1 MDSAAH
7 IVIVEDDAKISAL
20 LGDYMEAA
28 GYRATRIMNGA
39 QAVEALRADGADVVL
54 LDLNL
59 PGLDGLE
66 VCRAVRTF
74 SQAPII
80 MLTARVDEV
89 DRLLGLD
96 AGADDYV
103 CKPFSP
109 REVVARVRAQL
120 RRSTVNSA
128 VNSAGALAQQAG
140 APLFTVDRERMRILL
155 AGTALSLTPVEFRI
169 LAELIDHPD
178 RVYSRQQLLDVAH
191 EDQRDISDRTVDS
204 HIKNIRRKLA
214 VKPAAADSL
223 QSVYGVGYRFELP
236 LC

>member
-7 IVIVEDDAKISAL
+7 IVIVEDDEKISAL
-20 LGDYMEAA
+20 LGDYMAAA

-120 RRSTVNSA
+120 RRAAANSA
-128 VNSAGALAQQAG
+128 PNAGAPLQPAS
-140 APLFTVDRERMRILL
+140 APLFTVDRERMRVLL
-155 AGTALSLTPVEFRI
+155 SGAALSLTPVEFRI

-214 VKPAAADSL
+214 VKPVAAESL

>member
-1 MDSAAH
+1 MENAAH
-7 IVIVEDDAKISAL
+7 ILIVEDDPKIAAVL
-20 LGDYMEAA
+20 ADYMAAA
-28 GYRATRIMNGA
+28 GYRVTR
-39 QAVEALRADGADVVL
+39 VADGALAVETLRAEPADLML

-66 VCRAVRTF
+66 VCKRARGF
-74 SQAPII
+74 SQLPII
-80 MLTARVDEV
+80 MLTARVDEI

-120 RRSTVNSA
+120 RRAS
-128 VNSAGALAQQAG
+128 GMLAPAS
-140 APLFTVDRERMRILL
+140 APLFQVDRERMRILL
-155 AGTALSLTPVEFRI
+155 AGAVLTLTPVEFRL
-169 LAELIDHPD
+169 LAELIEHPD

-214 VKPAAADSL
+214 AKPAAADCL
-223 QSVYGVGYRFELP
+223 QSVYGVGYRFELAF
-236 LC
+236 C

>member
-1 MDSAAH
+1 MENAAH
-7 IVIVEDDAKISAL
+7 ILIVEDDPKIAAVL
-20 LGDYMEAA
+20 ADYMAAA
-28 GYRATRIMNGA
+28 GYRVTR
-39 QAVEALRADGADVVL
+39 VADGAHAVETLRAEPADLML

-66 VCRAVRTF
+66 VCKRARGF
-74 SQAPII
+74 SQLPII
-80 MLTARVDEV
+80 MLTARVDEI

-120 RRSTVNSA
+120 RRAS
-128 VNSAGALAQQAG
+128 GMLAPAS
-140 APLFTVDRERMRILL
+140 APLFQVDRERMRILL
-155 AGTALSLTPVEFRI
+155 AGAVLTLTPVEFRL
-169 LAELIDHPD
+169 LAELIEHPD

-214 VKPAAADSL
+214 ARPAAADCL
-223 QSVYGVGYRFELP
+223 QSVYGVGYRFELAF
-236 LC
+236 C

>member
-1 MDSAAH
+1 MESAAH

-39 QAVEALRADGADVVL
+39 QAVDALRAEGADVVL

-120 RRSTVNSA
+120 RRASGV
-128 VNSAGALAQQAG
+128 LAQQAS
-140 APLFTVDRERMRILL
+140 APLLTVDRERMRILL
-155 AGTALSLTPVEFRI
+155 AGAALSLTPVEFRI
-169 LAELIDHPD
+169 LAELIAHPD

-214 VKPAAADSL
+214 GKPVAADSL

>member
-7 IVIVEDDAKISAL
+7 VVIVEDDAKISSL

-28 GYRATRIMNGA
+28 GYRATRIMDGA

-120 RRSTVNSA
+120 RRAS
-128 VNSAGALAQQAG
+128 GALAPQGAQAPV

-155 AGTALSLTPVEFRI
+155 SGAALSLTPVEFRL

-214 VKPAAADSL
+214 ARPEAAECL

>member
-1 MDSAAH
+1 MESAH
-7 IVIVEDDAKISAL
+7 IVIVEDDAKIAAL
-20 LGDYMEAA
+20 LADYMEAA
-28 GYRATRIMNGA
+28 GYRATRIADGA
-39 QAVEALRADGADVVL
+39 QAVAALRADSADVIL

-120 RRSTVNSA
+120 RRAS
-128 VNSAGALAQQAG
+128 GALVQQANT
-140 APLFTVDRERMRILL
+140 PLFAVDRERMRILL
-155 AGTALSLTPVEFRI
+155 AGTVLALTPVEFRL
-169 LAELIDHPD
+169 LAELIEHPD

-191 EDQRDISDRTVDS
+191 EDQRDINDRTVDS

-214 VKPAAADSL
+214 ARPAAADCL
-223 QSVYGVGYRFELP
+223 QSVYGVGYRFELAV
-236 LC
+236 C